1 MNINETFKEYAQY
14 LMMQKELEK
23 KINAIKSEITQY
35 MTANQQTELI
45 GDEHKAILSTF
56 SRSSFDTKAFKAAD
70 PKTFEKFSK
79 SSVVTSLKFN

>member
-14 LMMQKELEK
+14 LMMQKELESKIDGIK
-23 KINAIKSEITQY
+23 KEIMQY
-35 MTANQQTELI
+35 MTANLQMELV
-45 GDEHKAILSTF
+45 GDEHKAIISTY

-79 SSVVTSLKFN
+79 SAVVTSLKFS